1 MWQPRTRWFRQQ
13 LEDNNERE
21 ERADQKSKRKVYRKI
36 DCRLL
41 IHWPVSME
49 TLLYH
54 MHKNFRPSVIQHL
67 HFNYLWSSVTSVIIF
82 PSSTEI
88 EMDHILQ
95 CTSSVCVSNC
105 SVHNLKHTKLT
116 VLCSRCLQT
125 EKK

>member
-1 MWQPRTRWFRQQ
+1 MWQPRTRRFCQQ

-21 ERADQKSKRKVYRKI
+21 ERAGQKSKRKVYRKI

-41 IHWPVSME
+41 IQWPVSME

-54 MHKNFRPSVIQHL
+54 VHINFRHSVIQHL
-67 HFNYLWSSVTSVIIF
+67 HFNYVWSSASSAVIF
-82 PSSTEI
+82 PSSIEI
-88 EMDHILQ
+88 KMDHILQ

-105 SVHNLKHTKLT
+105 SVHNLKHTKLR
-116 VLCSRCLQT
+116 VLCSKCSQT